1 MLRLSSLPV
10 VLLCIGATVIFF
22 WPPPAGATVVT
33 MHAAALMVL
42 TVGLWALGA
51 MPEHI
56 TSLLFFLLAM
66 VFAIAS
72 PQAVFSGF
80 ASPTM
85 WLVLGGLFIAYA
97 VTATGLGQ
105 RFIGLLFER
114 YTFSYGGLLL
124 AIALIAT
131 VLAFFMPATV
141 GRMLLLIPIVAALA
155 ARVGFAPNSSGYH
168 GLMLC
173 AIIISYQS
181 GNGIL
186 PANAPNLV
194 LAGAGEALYGVHL
207 IYGEYLWV
215 IFPVLC
221 VLKGLAAIALIYW
234 LFPAEVESLA
244 TPVAREPM
252 SAAEKRLAVILIVAI
267 VLWATDFAHGIRA
280 GWVALAAALACMMP
294 RIGVLPYSAFNEVRL
309 GSYFYVGGTIGL
321 GAIVQESGLGELLGK
336 TLQATLDLRAGA
348 DFANFITLS
357 LLGMFTGV
365 VVTNPAQPAVL
376 APLAGQ
382 FADATGWS
390 IKSALM
396 ISAIGFNTMILPYQV
411 PPVVVGM
418 QLAGVS
424 LATTLKAT
432 LPLAAA
438 GILIFLPLEYLWWR
452 WIGYFG

>member
-1 MLRLSSLPV
+1 VPRLTSVSTA
-10 VLLCIGATVIFF
+10 LLCIAAAVIFLL
-22 WPPPAGATVVT
+22 PPPAGVSVSA

-42 TVGLWALGA
+42 TVGLWALGS

-85 WLVLGGLFIAYA
+85 WLVLGGLFIADA

-114 YTFSYGGLLL
+114 YTFGYGGLLM

-131 VLAFFMPATV
+131 ALAFFMPATV
-141 GRMLLLIPIVAALA
+141 ARMLLLIPIVAALA
-155 ARVGFAPNSSGYH
+155 ARVGFAPGSTGYN
-168 GLMLC
+168 GLMLN
-173 AIIISYQS
+173 AIIICYQS

-207 IYGEYLWV
+207 IYGEYFWV

-221 VLKGLAAIALIYW
+221 ALKGAAVVALVYW
-234 LFPAEVESLA
+234 LFPATVESEA
-244 TPVAREPM
+244 APVAREPM
-252 SAAEKRLAVILIVAI
+252 SSAEKRLVVILIAAI
-267 VLWATDFAHGIRA
+267 VLWATDYLHGVRA
-280 GWVALAAALACMMP
+280 GWVALAAALACMLP
-294 RIGVLPYSAFNEVRL
+294 RVGVLPFSAFNEIRF
-309 GSYFYVGGTIGL
+309 GSFFYVGGTIGL

-336 TLQATLDLRAGA
+336 TLQTTLDLHAGA

-357 LLGMFTGV
+357 LLGVLAGV

-382 FADATGWS
+382 FAEATGWS
-390 IKSALM
+390 IKTALM
-396 ISAIGFNTMILPYQV
+396 ISAVGFNTMILPYQV

-418 QLAGVS
+418 QAAGIS
-424 LATTLKAT
+424 LATTLR
-432 LPLAAA
+432 LIVPLAVL
-438 GILIFLPLEYLWWR
+438 GILVFLPLEYLWWR
-452 WIGYFG
+452 LIGYFG

>member
-1 MLRLSSLPV
+1 MSRLTSASTA
-10 VLLCIGATVIFF
+10 LLGIAAAVIFF
-22 WPPPAGATVVT
+22 LPPPAGATATT

-51 MPEHI
+51 MPEHV

-85 WLVLGGLFIAYA
+85 WLVLGGLFIADA

-114 YTFSYGGLLL
+114 YSFNYGGLLL

-131 VLAFFMPATV
+131 ALAFFMPATV
-141 GRMLLLIPIVAALA
+141 ARMLLIIPIVAALA
-155 ARVGFAPNSSGYH
+155 ARVGFPPGSTGYH
-168 GLMLC
+168 GLMLS
-173 AIIISYQS
+173 AIIITYQS

-221 VLKGLAAIALIYW
+221 LLKGIAAVGLIYW
-234 LFPAEVESLA
+234 LFPAEVESA
-244 TPVAREPM
+244 AAPVVRAPM
-252 SAAEKRLAVILIVAI
+252 TAEEKRLAIILVASI
-267 VLWATDFAHGIRA
+267 ILWATDFIHGVRA
-280 GWVALAAALACMMP
+280 GWVALAAAIACMLP

-309 GSYFYVGGTIGL
+309 GSFFYVGGTIGL
-321 GAIVQESGLGELLGK
+321 GAIVQESGLGVLLGN
-336 TLQATLDLRAGA
+336 TVQATLDLRPGA
-348 DFANFITLS
+348 DFANFVTLS

-418 QLAGVS
+418 QAAGIS

-432 LPLAAA
+432 LPLAAV
-438 GILIFLPLEYLWWR
+438 GILFFLPLEYLWWR

>member
-1 MLRLSSLPV
+1 
-10 VLLCIGATVIFF
+10 
-22 WPPPAGATVVT
+22 
-33 MHAAALMVL
+33 
-42 TVGLWALGA
+42 
-51 MPEHI
+51 
-56 TSLLFFLLAM
+56 
-66 VFAIAS
+66 
-72 PQAVFSGF
+72 
-80 ASPTM
+80 
-85 WLVLGGLFIAYA
+85 
-97 VTATGLGQ
+97 
-105 RFIGLLFER
+105 
-114 YTFSYGGLLL
+114 
-124 AIALIAT
+124 
-131 VLAFFMPATV
+131 
-141 GRMLLLIPIVAALA
+141 
-155 ARVGFAPNSSGYH
+155 
-168 GLMLC
+168 
-173 AIIISYQS
+173 
-181 GNGIL
+181 
-186 PANAPNLV
+186 
-194 LAGAGEALYGVHL
+194 
-207 IYGEYLWV
+207 
-215 IFPVLC
+215 
-221 VLKGLAAIALIYW
+221 
-234 LFPAEVESLA
+234 
-244 TPVAREPM
+244 M
-252 SAAEKRLAVILIVAI
+252 SAQEKRLAIILIVAI

-280 GWVALAAALACMMP
+280 GWVALAAALACMLP

-376 APLAGQ
+376 APRAGQ
-382 FADATGWS
+382 FAEATGWS

>member
-1 MLRLSSLPV
+1 VPRLTSVPTA
-10 VLLCIGATVIFF
+10 LLCIAATVIFF
-22 WPPPAGATVVT
+22 LPPPAGVSVVT

-42 TVGLWALGA
+42 TVGLWALGS

-85 WLVLGGLFIAYA
+85 WLVLGGLFIADA
-97 VTATGLGQ
+97 VTATGLGE

-114 YTFSYGGLLL
+114 YTFGYGGLLT

-131 VLAFFMPATV
+131 ALAFFMPATV
-141 GRMLLLIPIVAALA
+141 ARMLLLIPIVAALA
-155 ARVGFAPNSSGYH
+155 ARVGFAPGSTGYN
-168 GLMLC
+168 GLMLD
-173 AIIISYQS
+173 AIIICYQS

-194 LAGAGEALYGVHL
+194 LAGAGEALYGVQL

-221 VLKGLAAIALIYW
+221 ALKGAAVVALVFW
-234 LFPAEVESLA
+234 LFPATVESEA
-244 TPVAREPM
+244 APVAREPM

-267 VLWATDFAHGIRA
+267 VLWATDFLHGVRA
-280 GWVALAAALACMMP
+280 GWVALAAALACMLP
-294 RIGVLPYSAFNEVRL
+294 RFGVLPFSAFNQIRF
-309 GSYFYVGGTIGL
+309 GSFFYVGGTIGL

-336 TLQATLDLRAGA
+336 TLQTSLDLHAGA

-357 LLGMFTGV
+357 LLGMFAGV

-382 FADATGWS
+382 FAEATGWS
-390 IKSALM
+390 IKTSLM

-418 QLAGVS
+418 QAAGIS
-424 LATTLKAT
+424 LRATLRVA
-432 LPLAAA
+432 LPLALV
-438 GILIFLPLEYLWWR
+438 GIVVFLPLEYLWWR
-452 WIGYFG
+452 MIGYFG